1 MEAEGEA
8 RVASSELD
16 LPASQPHLVIWG
28 TNVVVS
34 RCKEKF
40 KNFLINFVPVEA
52 EEDELPEN
60 NDDEPFYV
68 QKLDEVTSPQLVNLL
83 PSVYMQMQIII

>member
-1 MEAEGEA
+1 MDGEGDA

-16 LPASQPHLVIWG
+16 VPASQPHLVIWG

-40 KNFLINFVPVEA
+40 KNFLNNFVQPA
-52 EEDELPEN
+52 DTEEDELPESE
-60 NDDEPFYV
+60 DDNSPFYI
-68 QKLDEVTSPQLVNLL
+68 QKLDEVRRKNEIL
-83 PSVYMQMQIII
+83 IFH